1 MKRVVRTFKVPKEFK
16 IDILDYDAFLTIQ
29 FYESQWR
36 HYNDSERFQC
46 IQYLQKVKGALEK
59 LGARVAFDPI
69 LDVTYKD
76 K

>member
-1 MKRVVRTFKVPKEFK
+1 MKRAVRTFKVPKEFK

-36 HYNDSERFQC
+36 HYTDAERFQC
-46 IQYLQKVKGALEK
+46 IQYLQKVKSALEK